1 MRRSSEKVSK
11 DGRGWRDVLGFSLY
25 ILEAEERHGGGG
37 GGGGGSDDISYKL

>member
-25 ILEAEERHGGGG
+25 ILEAEERRS
-37 GGGGGSDDISYKL
+37 GGGGSDDISYKV